1 MDELNRMGIKLV
13 MVSIGKPEIGTQ
25 LINHL
30 EFANGEDYLFVDPVN
45 ALYDDLD
52 LNRGVQRTFFN
63 PATPL
68 SFLNRLTKANGTQ
81 ELGEILS
88 KWNKAFF
95 IPPKEEQAFLQG
107 GTFVFADTKTV
118 FAHYDPSTA
127 VHAPV
132 DRVMELAMEQLEKET
147 ATEIS

>member
-88 KWNKAFF
+88 KWNKGKSSDWGIACVFF
-95 IPPKEEQAFLQG
+95 VRL
-107 GTFVFADTKTV
+107 TN
-118 FAHYDPSTA
+118 
-127 VHAPV
+127 
-132 DRVMELAMEQLEKET
+132 L
-147 ATEIS
+147 